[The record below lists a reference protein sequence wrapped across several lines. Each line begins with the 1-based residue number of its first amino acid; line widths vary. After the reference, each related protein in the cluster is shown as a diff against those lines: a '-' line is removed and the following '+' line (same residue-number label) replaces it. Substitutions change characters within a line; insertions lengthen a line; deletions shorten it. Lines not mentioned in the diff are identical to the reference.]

1 MFPLPLFEQ
10 LADTLCLSLPY
21 LCVASGVTGDY
32 KIMFNI
38 EDDCM
43 TCNSYV
49 VFSQIKKP
57 SQAHFFI
64 YVDRHGNWVVG
75 EYFLEMS

>member
-1 MFPLPLFEQ
+1 MYQDKTPVRFLPYEVILFEVI
-10 LADTLCLSLPY
+10 CLMVTVCLT
-21 LCVASGVTGDY
+21 SGVTGDY

-38 EDDCM
+38 EDDCV

-49 VFSQIKKP
+49 VFSQMKKP
-57 SQAHFFI
+57 SQDHFFI

-75 EYFLEMS
+75 E

>member
-1 MFPLPLFEQ
+1 MFMFI
-10 LADTLCLSLPY
+10 
-21 LCVASGVTGDY
+21 VIRVVTGDY
-32 KIMFNI
+32 KIMYNI

-57 SQAHFFI
+57 ASPQLFI

-75 EYFLEMS
+75 GYQRVLSSTKPIIP